1 MLLTVVVEV
10 NSSSAVTS
18 TTPPNPSSAVVVA
31 DLYKPIVDYSEVV
44 DIVVE
49 WVMIEALQG
58 PELSN
63 DFNDLHRAIDC
74 FNGGGMV
81 QEPWWTVNIW

>member
-1 MLLTVVVEV
+1 MDLTVVVEV

-49 WVMIEALQG
+49 WGMIEARRGQNY
-58 PELSN
+58 PMIS
-63 DFNDLHRAIDC
+63 
-74 FNGGGMV
+74 MTY
-81 QEPWWTVNIW
+81 TVR